1 MSALKFE
8 IYNHENLL
16 CFILY
21 IILFSA
27 ICLSKEVLANTVH
40 YTVLERNI
48 LIEILKIYNDI
59 IENRK
64 SDSHTLKE
72 KGIIWSKIA
81 EEYNLSRDVT
91 QEVSIILNCNT
102 L

>member
-8 IYNHENLL
+8 IYNHGNLL

-27 ICLSKEVLANTVH
+27 ICLSKEVANTH